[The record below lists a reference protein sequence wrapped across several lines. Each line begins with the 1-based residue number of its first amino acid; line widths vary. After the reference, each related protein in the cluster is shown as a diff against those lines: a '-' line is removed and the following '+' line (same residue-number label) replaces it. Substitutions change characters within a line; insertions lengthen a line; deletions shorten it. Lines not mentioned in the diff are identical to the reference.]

1 MSKNNARYNDVTKD
15 RPDGLQASDDEL
27 DAQDFDADG
36 IPLEPLRNHQ
46 KETDIER
53 DDSALPAKDTEPR
66 YSDDASDD
74 EDGIGMQSFELYTPD
89 EERRVLKK
97 LDTKLVLFVAVL
109 YMLSFLDR
117 SNIGNAKVAGMST
130 DLGLTTS
137 QFEWLLSG
145 FYITYV
151 LFEWMTLLYRVIPPH
166 IYISVCVF
174 AWGMLASLQSVST
187 GFTSMFIIRTLLGIS
202 EAAFGPGVPFYLSFF
217 YRRHE
222 LAFRT
227 GLFISAAPL
236 ASSFAS
242 TLAYGIVRLG
252 DNSRVQS
259 WRLLFLVEGF
269 PSVIVAVWAWYW
281 IPDSPETTHWLGS
294 RERRVA
300 GLRLRRNDEAYSGR
314 GQAPTGSGRLHS
326 SNTGLKWKE
335 IGKTL
340 KDPKSYITAAM
351 FFSCNVAFSSMPVF
365 SPVII
370 EEMGYS
376 SLAAQALSAPPHLAA
391 FVVVLVTAILSDR
404 YRTRSIPVA
413 IHAVLAMGGYTLL
426 ALASPL
432 SLPNALRYLCIFPI
446 TAGFFSCVCLVIVW
460 TVNNQQSDEGKGT
473 GIALMN
479 IIGQLGP
486 LLGTRLYPDAD
497 GPFYTMGHSLCAGSM
512 GLVAVLAIALRIVL
526 QRANSKLGS
535 DPGSVQSGA
544 AYQPLTDGQTRRL
557 ERNEFQYIL

>member
-151 LFEWMTLLYRVIPPH
+151 LFEWMTLL
-166 IYISVCVF
+166 
-174 AWGMLASLQSVST
+174 
-187 GFTSMFIIRTLLGIS
+187 
-202 EAAFGPGVPFYLSFF
+202 
-217 YRRHE
+217 
-222 LAFRT
+222 
-227 GLFISAAPL
+227 
-236 ASSFAS
+236 
-242 TLAYGIVRLG
+242 
-252 DNSRVQS
+252 
-259 WRLLFLVEGF
+259 
-269 PSVIVAVWAWYW
+269 
-281 IPDSPETTHWLGS
+281 
-294 RERRVA
+294 
-300 GLRLRRNDEAYSGR
+300 GR